1 MIFIYHN
8 FSAQILPTDF
18 STVDSDYIKN
28 CHHNMLSEKFSALF
42 KDIVKYRQYDK
53 NTAETKPGVCNSV
66 SATDK
71 YGILQKIFVI
81 MKKILYEL
89 KND

>member
-1 MIFIYHN
+1 M
-8 FSAQILPTDF
+8 
-18 STVDSDYIKN
+18 DSDYIKN

-53 NTAETKPGVCNSV
+53 NTGETKPGVCNSV

-71 YGILQKIFVI
+71 YGILKKNLCNNE
-81 MKKILYEL
+81 KKILYEL